1 MHTKERITIDVSAKS
16 AKWLRMV
23 SEAAGVSREKIVS
36 SLFARMTYE
45 IAHSEHETET
55 PNPKKAV

>member
-16 AKWLRMV
+16 AKWLRM
-23 SEAAGVSREKIVS
+23 AAGVSREKIVS

-45 IAHSEHETET
+45 MAHSEHET
-55 PNPKKAV
+55 

>member
-1 MHTKERITIDVSAKS
+1 MHAKERITIDVSAKS
-16 AKWLRMV
+16 AKWLRM
-23 SEAAGVSREKIVS
+23 AAGVSREKIVS

-45 IAHSEHETET
+45 MAHSEHETET